1 MIMSAQ
7 SRNSL
12 GALAAEAGGRGGENC
27 LYSFS
32 HDVQITHTHA
42 RTHAQ
47 THTHARTHTHTHT
60 RAHAHTHAHTNTHA
74 RSHIRTN
81 THTHARTQQARARAH
96 THTHTVISKKLASW
110 GEG

>member
-47 THTHARTHTHTHT
+47 THTHARTHTHTH
-60 RAHAHTHAHTNTHA
+60 AHAHTHAHTNTHA